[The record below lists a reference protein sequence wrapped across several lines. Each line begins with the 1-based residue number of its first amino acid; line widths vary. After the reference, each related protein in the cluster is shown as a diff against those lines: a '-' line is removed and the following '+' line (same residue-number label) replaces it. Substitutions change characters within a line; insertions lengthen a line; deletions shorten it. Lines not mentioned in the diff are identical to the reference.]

1 MNSNKRVTKRKK
13 KQEATLVGDLFKI
26 LFAVSMLIVAILIA
40 FFVFKNVDGFSLPD
54 LRVTLSETESNEPI
68 TVTVA
73 DTKSETVAETT
84 SVRVTVKETEAVET
98 TVDEVEE
105 KIESVEAS
113 IEELESDKK
122 EENSEESKSEKKEV
136 GPEDALNEKKED
148 KSESEKKPDSES
160 EKKPDSES
168 ETKSESSK
176 SSKKEEKAETIED
189 RDYEESDYTDEAEKP
204 RVMPENTGNGVIG
217 DGPVA
222 KENNINESPIAV
234 IGDNV
239 EISNNGPTA

>member
-1 MNSNKRVTKRKK
+1 MGSNKRVTKRKK

-40 FFVFKNVDGFSLPD
+40 FFVFKNVDGFALPD

-73 DTKSETVAETT
+73 DTKSETVTETT
-84 SVRVTVKETEAVET
+84 SVRVTVTETQAVET

-122 EENSEESKSEKKEV
+122 EESSEESKSEKKEA
-136 GPEDALNEKKED
+136 GPEEALNEEEEI
-148 KSESEKKPDSES
+148 SESEKKPDSES
-160 EKKPDSES
+160 EKK
-168 ETKSESSK
+168 SESSK
-176 SSKKEEKAETIED
+176 SSKNEEKAETIED

>member
-1 MNSNKRVTKRKK
+1 MSSNKRVTKRKK

-40 FFVFKNVDGFSLPD
+40 FFVFKNVDGFALPD

-84 SVRVTVKETEAVET
+84 GIRVTVKETQAVET
-98 TVDEVEE
+98 TADEVEE
-105 KIESVEAS
+105 IIESVEAS
-113 IEELESDKK
+113 IEELESKNKVDNPEITESKNK
-122 EENSEESKSEKKEV
+122 EDGPEESVSEKKE
-136 GPEDALNEKKED
+136 DI
-148 KSESEKKPDSES
+148 SESGKKPDSES
-160 EKKPDSES
+160 DKKSD
-168 ETKSESSK
+168 SSK
-176 SSKKEEKAETIED
+176 SSKKEEKTETIED

-204 RVMPENTGNGVIG
+204 RVMPEKTGNGIIG

-222 KENNINESPIAV
+222 GDNNINESPIAV

>member
-1 MNSNKRVTKRKK
+1 MSSNKRVTKRKK

-40 FFVFKNVDGFSLPD
+40 FFVFKNVDGFALPD

-73 DTKSETVAETT
+73 DTKSETVNETT
-84 SVRVTVKETEAVET
+84 SVRVTVSETKAVET
-98 TVDEVEE
+98 TADEVEE
-105 KIESVEAS
+105 IIESVEAS
-113 IEELESDKK
+113 IEELESKNNEEDSPEESESRKK
-122 EENSEESKSEKKEV
+122 EENPEESVSEKKEV
-136 GPEDALNEKKED
+136 TSDSEKKTE
-148 KSESEKKPDSES
+148 SESEKQPD
-160 EKKPDSES
+160 
-168 ETKSESSK
+168 SSK
-176 SSKKEEKAETIED
+176 SSKKEEKQETIED

>member
-1 MNSNKRVTKRKK
+1 MSSNKRVTKRKK

-40 FFVFKNVDGFSLPD
+40 FFVFKNVDGFALPD

-73 DTKSETVAETT
+73 DTKSETVTETT
-84 SVRVTVKETEAVET
+84 SVRVTVSETKAVET
-98 TVDEVEE
+98 TADEVEE
-105 KIESVEAS
+105 IIESVEAS
-113 IEELESDKK
+113 IEELESKNNEEDSPEESESRKK
-122 EENSEESKSEKKEV
+122 EENPEESVSEKKEV
-136 GPEDALNEKKED
+136 TSDSEKKTE
-148 KSESEKKPDSES
+148 SESEKQPD
-160 EKKPDSES
+160 
-168 ETKSESSK
+168 SSK
-176 SSKKEEKAETIED
+176 SSKKEEKQETIED

>member
-1 MNSNKRVTKRKK
+1 MSSNKRVTKRKK

-40 FFVFKNVDGFSLPD
+40 FFVFKNVDGFALPD

-84 SVRVTVKETEAVET
+84 SVRVTVAETKAVET

-122 EENSEESKSEKKEV
+122 EESSEESKSEKKEA
-136 GPEDALNEKKED
+136 GPEEALNESEEI
-148 KSESEKKPDSES
+148 SESEKKPDSES
-160 EKKPDSES
+160 EK
-168 ETKSESSK
+168 KSESSK

>member
-1 MNSNKRVTKRKK
+1 MSSNKRVTKRKK

-73 DTKSETVAETT
+73 DTKSETVTETT
-84 SVRVTVKETEAVET
+84 SVRVKVTETQAVET
-98 TVDEVEE
+98 TADEVEE
-105 KIESVEAS
+105 LIESVEAS
-113 IEELESDKK
+113 IEEIESKNK
-122 EENSEESKSEKKEV
+122 EEIKEDGPEKPGTEKEEDNPEKSGSEKKE
-136 GPEDALNEKKED
+136 DI
-148 KSESEKKPDSES
+148 SESEKKPDSS
-160 EKKPDSES
+160 KP
-168 ETKSESSK
+168 
-176 SSKKEEKAETIED
+176 SKKEEKTETIED

-222 KENNINESPIAV
+222 GDNNINESPIAV